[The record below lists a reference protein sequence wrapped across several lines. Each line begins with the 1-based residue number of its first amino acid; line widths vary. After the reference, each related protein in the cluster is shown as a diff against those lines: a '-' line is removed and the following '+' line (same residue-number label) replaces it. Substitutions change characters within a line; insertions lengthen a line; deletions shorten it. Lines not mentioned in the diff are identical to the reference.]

1 MGKLIEAIYEKN
13 ICVNIIKNPNATK
26 KKIIEIDISGNIIEE
41 FSSISEASKKN

>member
-26 KKIIEIDISGNIIEE
+26 KRLLK
-41 FSSISEASKKN
+41 